1 MMKVSGFTRRHLIV
15 GLCLA
20 GAISF
25 GPRVS
30 AQTIEVPQAQGTAR
44 IPVNPARVLTFD
56 LGALDILDALN
67 VPVAGVPKTAL
78 PPTLAKYE
86 GAAFEKIGTLFE
98 PDYEIVNAAAP
109 DLIIV
114 GDRSRAKYTDLSK
127 IAPALDLS
135 VDQKDYL
142 ASVVSNTRL
151 LGRIFN
157 KQAQAETLV
166 GRIERSVAK
175 LKPVGAS
182 AGTGLIVLTTGGKM
196 SAYGPGS
203 RFGMI
208 HDAFGIKPALENLAV
223 ATHGQAISA
232 ELVLKANPDWLF
244 VLDRDGAVGQG
255 SGAAKRVLENELI
268 ARTTAWKKGQ
278 VVYLDPMNWYL
289 VGGGVQ
295 SLQANIDQIAQA
307 IAKP

>member
-1 MMKVSGFTRRHLIV
+1 MTVSGFTRRYLTA
-15 GLCLA
+15 GLCLL
-20 GAISF
+20 GAMSF
-25 GPRVS
+25 SPNVS
-30 AQTIEVPQAQGTAR
+30 AQTIEIPQPQGTMR

-78 PPTLAKYE
+78 PPYLAKYE
-86 GAAFEKIGTLFE
+86 QAASEKIGTLFE
-98 PDYEIVNAAAP
+98 PNYEIVNAALP

-114 GDRSRAKYTDLSK
+114 GDRSRAKYADLSK
-127 IAPALDLS
+127 IAPSLDLS
-135 VDQKDYL
+135 IDQKDYL
-142 ASVVSNTRL
+142 ASVLANTRL
-151 LGRIFN
+151 LGSIFN
-157 KQAQAETLV
+157 KQAEAETLI
-166 GRIERSVAK
+166 GKIEQSVAK
-175 LKPVGAS
+175 LKPAGAS

-196 SAYGPGS
+196 SAYGQGS
-203 RFGMI
+203 RFGMV
-208 HDAFGIKPALENLAV
+208 HDALGIKPALENLAT

-232 ELVLKANPDWLF
+232 ELVLKANPDWLS

-268 ARTTAWKKGQ
+268 AQTTAWKKGQ
-278 VVYLDPMNWYL
+278 VVTLDPMTWYL
-289 VGGGVQ
+289 VGGGIQ